1 MKIITS
7 DEQLR
12 MLIPNVLMTVEGEP
26 TLFEKLAP
34 FLESTEDWAKQ
45 NFVPE
50 EIFDEI
56 AGTESLGLNER
67 LKFPLE
73 RMVACHAYMTAI
85 PSLDLVLTPNGFG
98 IVSNQNVA
106 PASRERVEHL
116 ITSLESQRDAAI
128 EAFILRLSSR
138 SDWRE
143 SAQGKYFGATMFP
156 FLNLCHRLAIREHL
170 WDSYQQLHERLIKIE
185 NVLAE
190 TYFSHEQMQVF
201 REKVMNQFRSCN
213 PLEEQVIR
221 SLQSYEL
228 QLLTDVQ
235 VHPQCYYDLVNIIRE
250 HEEVFP
256 AWHASSTAELYTPTV
271 FRNNKKSSA
280 YWF

>member
-116 ITSLESQRDAAI
+116 ITSLEAQRDSAI
-128 EAFILRLSSR
+128 EQLLLRLASR
-138 SDWRE
+138 DDWQE
-143 SAQGKYFGATMFP
+143 SEQKVFQFNYVPLPESMPQA
-156 FLNLCHRLAIREHL
+156 
-170 WDSYQQLHERLIKIE
+170 SY
-185 NVLAE
+185 
-190 TYFSHEQMQVF
+190 
-201 REKVMNQFRSCN
+201 
-213 PLEEQVIR
+213 
-221 SLQSYEL
+221 
-228 QLLTDVQ
+228 
-235 VHPQCYYDLVNIIRE
+235 
-250 HEEVFP
+250 
-256 AWHASSTAELYTPTV
+256 
-271 FRNNKKSSA
+271 
-280 YWF
+280 